1 MYNLLLIIPV
11 IILIMTQIIT
21 LRYLGTTFNDKDLKN
36 DWKRKWLIFFAYLNI
51 VVAFF
56 SPIPT
61 YCNVLSIMSST
72 ITLCYLG
79 TSFNMSK
86 SDVIKKDWKR
96 NWLIVIAYINIV
108 LLSIIILSLLG
119 YVSLYGIKNTYELKI
134 YSK

>member
-1 MYNLLLIIPV
+1 MYNLLLIIP
-11 IILIMTQIIT
+11 IFILIMTQIIT
-21 LRYLGTTFNDKDLKN
+21 LLYLGTTFNDKDLKN

-119 YVSLYGIKNTYELKI
+119 YVSVYGIKNTYELKI